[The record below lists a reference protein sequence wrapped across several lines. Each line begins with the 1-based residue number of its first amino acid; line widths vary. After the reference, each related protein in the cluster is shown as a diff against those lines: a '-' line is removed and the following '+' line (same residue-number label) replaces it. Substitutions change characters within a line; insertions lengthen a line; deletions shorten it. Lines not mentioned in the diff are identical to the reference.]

1 MAEWYDNYLD
11 KGQGSVIKSLENDNK
26 LSLEDLQGLLD
37 YEREH
42 DNRMKLVEYL
52 MAIITSKKKDT
63 QRKKL
68 DIPKKEG
75 KNMAKEEKV
84 YALWNEGNRTNGI
97 QLPSEVGG
105 FSLSKRRPIQIT
117 EEAADYIE
125 KTYDKESYQFL
136 NQKDYDK
143 FFEDRKPKES
153 K

>member
-1 MAEWYDNYLD
+1 LEVNRKL
-11 KGQGSVIKSLENDNK
+11 KSK
-26 LSLEDLQGLLD
+26 
-37 YEREH
+37 
-42 DNRMKLVEYL
+42 
-52 MAIITSKKKDT
+52 
-63 QRKKL
+63 
-68 DIPKKEG
+68 G

-84 YALWNEGNRTNGI
+84 YALWNESNRTNGI

-117 EEAADYIE
+117 EEAQEYIE